1 MGGVAIGDGGRWIR
15 QGLLRSLSSLC
26 TVASGGSI
34 GREGAMVH
42 LASLAAS
49 AIGRFT
55 YFGTASLRLLVA
67 CGAAAGVSSAYG
79 APIAGALFVA
89 EIVLGTM
96 AMQSFCSLLIAAASA
111 TTVMRLPGRYDTTDG
126 IPKQRTGLLY
136 VKWVAVRLNQV
147 GGLFNH

>member
-1 MGGVAIGDGGRWIR
+1 MRISDWSSDVCSSDLMEAVAIGDGRLSIR

-55 YFGTASLRLLVA
+55 YFGTARLRLLVA
-67 CGAAAGVSSAYG
+67 CGAAAGVAAAYG
-79 APIAGALFVA
+79 APIAGELFVA
-89 EIVLGTM
+89 EIVLGPM
-96 AMQSFCSLLIAAASA
+96 SMQRFG
-111 TTVMRLPGRYDTTDG
+111 P
-126 IPKQRTGLLY
+126 
-136 VKWVAVRLNQV
+136 
-147 GGLFNH
+147 